1 MRFEDFARLH
11 GLIISDVIPFKW
23 VSTPT
28 EDKPRST
35 NGRYKYMGDV
45 GWVQN
50 WATMDKPSM
59 WKSEERFT
67 PTPDF
72 IRKKNSALNDRQQ
85 LAEKASAKAGWI
97 MHQTANATHEYLA
110 DKGFPDEEGNVWR
123 TDTDELLVIPMRIDK
138 KLIGC
143 QLITA
148 RGEKKF
154 LYGQQTKGA
163 SFCIDAKGTPIFCE
177 GYATGLSI
185 RSVMMSNK
193 LRYSIYV
200 CFSAG
205 NLKEVAKQ
213 FKDGFVV
220 ADNDPSGVGESTAI
234 ATGKPYWISDTV
246 GEDFND
252 YHLRVG
258 QFKASQSL
266 KQLFLRKQE
275 SSTLKT

>member
-11 GLIISDVIPFKW
+11 GLIIRDVTPFKW

-28 EDKPRST
+28 EDKPRSN

-72 IRKKNSALNDRQQ
+72 IRKKNSALNDRQR
-85 LAEKASAKAGWI
+85 LADKASAK
-97 MHQTANATHEYLA
+97 
-110 DKGFPDEEGNVWR
+110 

-205 NLKEVAKQ
+205 NLKEVAKN

-246 GEDFND
+246 GEDCQPV
-252 YHLRVG
+252 YSPWL
-258 QFKASQSL
+258 
-266 KQLFLRKQE
+266 
-275 SSTLKT
+275 

>member
-11 GLIISDVIPFKW
+11 GLIIRDVIPFKW

-28 EDKPRST
+28 EDKPRSN

-59 WKSEERFT
+59 WKPEEPFRPSAEFL
-67 PTPDF
+67 
-72 IRKKNSALNDRQQ
+72 KKKTSASNDRQA
-85 LAEKASAKAGWI
+85 LADKASSKAGWI
-97 MHQTANATHEYLA
+97 MHQTANSTHEYLA
-110 DKGFPDEEGNVWR
+110 KKGFPDEEGNVWK
-123 TDTDELLVIPMRIDK
+123 TGEDELLVIPMRISG
-138 KLIGC
+138 KLVGC
-143 QLITA
+143 QLINTQ
-148 RGEKKF
+148 GEKKF

-185 RSVMMSNK
+185 RSIMKANK
-193 LRYSIYV
+193 LRYSIYI
-200 CFSAG
+200 CFSAS
-205 NLKEVAKQ
+205 NLKEVARHIPN
-213 FKDGFVV
+213 GFVV
-220 ADNDPSGVGESTAI
+220 ADNDPNGIGESVAKE
-234 ATGKPYWISDTV
+234 TGKPYWISDTV

-258 QFKASQSL
+258 LFKASQGL
-266 KQLFLRKQE
+266 KQILLHKPN
-275 SSTLKT
+275 S